1 MPPQPVRGT
10 HAAALRALA
19 PSTIFQ
25 LHPPAPQA
33 LAQMAE
39 LIRTVPTF
47 VLELGTA
54 ADAIPG
60 ALISLLEDIGER
72 G

>member
-1 MPPQPVRGT
+1 
-10 HAAALRALA
+10 
-19 PSTIFQ
+19 
-25 LHPPAPQA
+25 
-33 LAQMAE
+33 MAE

-60 ALISLLEDIGER
+60 ALVSLLEDIGER